1 MLIFAWYL
9 PFMDRK
15 RTKNYKPFNLKIMK
29 TGIKFLTAAV
39 VGLAAVACSSPKK
52 MAEQAENV
60 VVKSDPAVLEVVA
73 GKIEANVTVTYP
85 EKYFHPKAIL
95 EVTPVIVYEGGE
107 AKMDPYYFQGEKVKD
122 NYEVVSADGATV
134 TKPVSFAYA
143 PGMEKCYLELRGV
156 VKFGDKSTEL
166 PTKKVADGANTTYML
181 VYKNGKVDYKA
192 DAYQEIIKQ
201 TAEGQV
207 LYTINSSVVRNSQ
220 LKGESVKNFLAALA
234 EIQANERK
242 ELVSTDVVA
251 YASPD
256 GGEELNAKLSDKRSE
271 TAEKAFTKIT
281 KDEELDA
288 PVNVK
293 SIGQD
298 WEGFQELVAESD
310 IEDKDLIIRVLSMY
324 SDPAVREQEIKNMSA
339 VYKELAK
346 EILPELRRARFI
358 ANVEYTNYTSEE
370 LLQLINDNIDV
381 LDEEALLRAA
391 TLVKDLKGKVT
402 VYEKAVEKYSSA
414 RAQYNIA
421 AAYLNA
427 GKTAEGKAALAKV
440 AEKDADW
447 QNAMGVVA
455 LQEGNLAD
463 AAKYFAAAGN
473 ATAKENLA
481 VVDILNGKYADA
493 AAKLAGVEKGFNKAL
508 ALVLTDDLAG
518 ASKAISCDCPKSAY
532 LKAVIAARQ
541 GNAEQ
546 VKANLEKAGKD
557 KDLAARAAKDIE
569 FVQFQ

>member
-1 MLIFAWYL
+1 MN
-9 PFMDRK
+9 K
-15 RTKNYKPFNLKIMK
+15 
-29 TGIKFLTAAV
+29 GIKILTAAV
-39 VGLAAVACSSPKK
+39 LGLAAVACSSPKK

-60 VVKSDPAVLEVVA
+60 IVKSDPAVLEVVA

-85 EKYFHPKAIL
+85 EKYFHPKAVL

-107 AKMDPYYFQGEKVKD
+107 AKMEPYYFQGEKVKD

-134 TKPVSFAYA
+134 TKPVSFKYA
-143 PGMEKCYLELRGV
+143 EGMEKCYLELRGV
-156 VKFGDKSTEL
+156 VRFGDKSTEL
-166 PTKKVADGANTTYML
+166 PAKKVADGANTTYML
-181 VYKNGKVDYKA
+181 VCQNGKVDYKA

-207 LYTINSSVVRNSQ
+207 LYTINSSVVRNNQ
-220 LKGESVKNFLAALA
+220 LKGESVKNFLAALD
-234 EIQANERK
+234 EIKANERK

-256 GGEELNAKLSDKRSE
+256 GGEELNTKLSDKRSQ
-271 TAEKAFTKIT
+271 TAEKAFNKIT
-281 KDEELDA
+281 KDEELGV

-298 WEGFQELVAESD
+298 WEGFQELVSESD

-346 EILPELRRARFI
+346 EVLPELRRARFI

-391 TLVKDLKGKVT
+391 TLVKDLKGKVA

-427 GKTAEGKAALAKV
+427 GETAKGKAALAKV
-440 AEKDADW
+440 AEKDADY

-463 AAKYFAAAGN
+463 AARHFAAAGN
-473 ATAKENLA
+473 ATSKENQA

-493 AAKLAGVEKGFNKAL
+493 AAKLAGSEGLNKAL
-508 ALVLTDDLAG
+508 ALILTDDLAS
-518 ASKAISCDCPKSAY
+518 ASKAVDCDCPKAAY

-541 GNAEQ
+541 GNADA
-546 VKANLEKAGKD
+546 VKANLEKAGQD